1 MKLKVPPA
9 QKISYFLKNKLHL
22 KKKQNK
28 QTNKKTTKNKQKPH
42 KTNRGK
48 IEKEKK
54 VGTIPKAG
62 TYTASSQNKDTE
74 NQG

>member
-28 QTNKKTTKNKQKPH
+28 PKKPKNKQKPH
-42 KTNRGK
+42 KTNGGK

-54 VGTIPKAG
+54 VGTSPKAG